1 MNHVCPLENGSVLP
15 SVRPP
20 RGQSPH
26 LPLTWANCQPCYGPS
41 STLSLP
47 EDTSSAEAK
56 SQNANL
62 QIQSQTPALPPPS
75 SFLHTPTQPT
85 CRLPLLSPS
94 RPPLSRKLDPPL
106 LEDGPSFSRKLHQ
119 PQVFFLFLKQPKLF
133 QPQGL
138 FSSCSLHLE
147 LFSSRW
153 KLLLQ
158 YIGFG
163 SSAPSQFTSIT
174 SPYFIFVLA
183 LVTTFKT
190 LWLVVCLIHSAPQ
203 GRKPCLLNKWTQRIP
218 WWSRD

>member
-26 LPLTWANCQPCYGPS
+26 LPLTWANRQPCYGPS

-85 CRLPLLSPS
+85 RRLPLLSPS
-94 RPPLSRKLDPPL
+94 RPPLSQKLDPPL
-106 LEDGPSFSRKLHQ
+106 LEADLPSPGSCTSHRCFSFSLSSPTCFSLR
-119 PQVFFLFLKQPKLF
+119 VFSAAALSTW
-133 QPQGL
+133 
-138 FSSCSLHLE
+138 SSSPPD
-147 LFSSRW
+147 
-153 KLLLQ
+153 
-158 YIGFG
+158 G
-163 SSAPSQFTSIT
+163 SF
-174 SPYFIFVLA
+174 F
-183 LVTTFKT
+183 
-190 LWLVVCLIHSAPQ
+190 C
-203 GRKPCLLNKWTQRIP
+203 NM
-218 WWSRD
+218 